1 MATLVRGI
9 WVVLFGWMP
18 IGLQLAFGAIVALAV
33 IVLLLKVIALVLDA
47 IPIL

>member
-1 MATLVRGI
+1 MATLVRAI
-9 WVVLFGWMP
+9 WVVFFGWMP
-18 IGLQLAFGAIVALAV
+18 IGLQIAFGAIVALAV